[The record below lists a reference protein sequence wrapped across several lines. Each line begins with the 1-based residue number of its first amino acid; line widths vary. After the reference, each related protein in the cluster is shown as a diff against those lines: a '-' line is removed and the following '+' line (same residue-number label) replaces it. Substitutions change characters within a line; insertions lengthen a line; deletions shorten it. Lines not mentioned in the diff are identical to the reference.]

1 MADETTMRGHTDD
14 HHETSV
20 DDGETL
26 AAGNNTTT
34 RLTDDHHEIS
44 VDDDETLAA
53 GNNTTTRL
61 TGRKVS
67 WSKLRRVDSLRLE
80 AGRVSFAPS
89 HHRASSRDNWQR
101 TLHLAFQC
109 IGVIFGDIGTS
120 PLYVYSSTF
129 TKIDNINDI
138 LGVLSLVIYTIILVP
153 LLKYVCIILW
163 ANDNG
168 DGGTFAL
175 YSLMC
180 RHTKVSL
187 RPNEEPEDRE
197 LSNYRLETPSNQLR
211 RAQKIKQKLESSMVA
226 KTVLFIITILAT
238 SMVIGDG
245 VLTPCVSVLSAVSGV
260 KSLGEGAVM
269 WISIAILV
277 LLFSVQQFGTDKVGY
292 AFAPALCLW
301 FSFIT
306 GIGLYNLFKH
316 DITVLR
322 AFNPKYIV
330 DYFRRNGKDGW
341 VSLGGI
347 VLCITGTEAMFADL
361 GHFNVRAVQISF
373 SGVVLPAVLT
383 AYCGQAAYLTKYPD
397 HVANT
402 FYDSIPDP
410 LYWPMFAIAVV
421 AAIIASQALISGAFA
436 IISQSLSLGC
446 FPRVKVIHTSSK
458 YEGQVYIPEV
468 NWILMTLCVVV
479 TYSFKTTT
487 QINNAYGIA
496 VMNVM
501 MITTCMV
508 SLIMLVIWKTNIWLV
523 ALFFGAFITIEGIY
537 VSAVLY
543 KFTQGG
549 YLPLLFA
556 LVLMLIML
564 VWHYVYKERYLFE
577 RNKVS
582 SEYVT
587 DLAQNP
593 DVKRVPGI
601 MLLYS
606 ELVEGIPLIFPHY
619 VSNVRSLHSVVV
631 LVSIKYLPVSKL
643 VPEERFLFRQVGP
656 REYRIFRCVVRYG
669 YNDKIGEP
677 TEFEGQL
684 VDHLMDFIRQEHF
697 ITGSPLEQPLPHR
710 ELTLSTEQVDE
721 SLQNTSARLSS
732 ASIHT
737 VSSTRTHEA
746 VTGWE
751 EDAQFVQRAKEQGG
765 VFYLLG
771 EATVRAKHD
780 SCFFKKVVVN
790 YVYSFL
796 RKNFRQEENVFAVP
810 QDRHLRVG
818 MTYEI

>member
-1 MADETTMRGHTDD
+1 MADETTIHGHTDD

-34 RLTDDHHEIS
+34 RLAD
-44 VDDDETLAA
+44 
-53 GNNTTTRL
+53 
-61 TGRKVS
+61 RKVS
-67 WSKLRRVDSLRLE
+67 WSKLRRVDSLSLE

-89 HHRASSRDNWQR
+89 HHHASSRDNWQR

-120 PLYVYSSTF
+120 PLYVYASTF
-129 TKIDNINDI
+129 TKINNKNDI

-180 RHTKVSL
+180 RHMSVSL
-187 RPNEEPEDRE
+187 RPNQEPEDIE
-197 LSNYRLETPSNQLR
+197 LSNNRLETPSNELK
-211 RAQKIKQKLESSMVA
+211 RAQKIKEKLESSMLI
-226 KTVLFIITILAT
+226 KTVLFLVTMLAT

-260 KSLGEGAVM
+260 KSLGEDAVM

-277 LLFSVQQFGTDKVGY
+277 LLFNVQRFGTDKVGY
-292 AFAPALCLW
+292 VFAPALCLW
-301 FSFIT
+301 FSFIC
-306 GIGLYNLFKH
+306 GIGLYNLCRY
-316 DITVLR
+316 DITVLH
-322 AFNPKYIV
+322 AFNPMYIV
-330 DYFRRNGKDGW
+330 DFFRRNGKEGW
-341 VSLGGI
+341 ASLGGI

-373 SGVVLPAVLT
+373 SGVVLPAVLI

-397 HVANT
+397 HVGNI

-410 LYWPMFAIAVV
+410 LYWPMFAIAVM

-436 IISQSLSLGC
+436 IIRQSLSLGC

-468 NWILMTLCVVV
+468 NWILMILCITV

-496 VMNVM
+496 VVSVM
-501 MITTCMV
+501 LITTCMV
-508 SLIMLVIWKTNIWLV
+508 SLIMLVIWKTQIWLV
-523 ALFFGAFITIEGIY
+523 ALFFVAFISIEGIY
-537 VSAVLY
+537 LSAVLY

-556 LVLMLIML
+556 LVLMMVMV
-564 VWHYVYKERYLFE
+564 VWHYVHKERYSFE
-577 RNKVS
+577 LNKVS
-582 SEYVT
+582 SEYVR
-587 DLAQNP
+587 DLAKNP
-593 DVKRVPGI
+593 EVKTVPGI

-656 REYRIFRCVVRYG
+656 REYRMFRCVVRYG
-669 YNDKIGEP
+669 YNDKIEEP
-677 TEFEGQL
+677 MEFEGQL
-684 VDHLMDFIRQEHF
+684 VDHLMEFIRQEHF
-697 ITGSPLEQPLPHR
+697 IAGSPLALENIHEQPLPA
-710 ELTLSTEQVDE
+710 EQVDE
-721 SLQNTSARLSS
+721 SLENVSARLSS
-732 ASIHT
+732 AEIQT
-737 VSSTRTHEA
+737 VPSTRTNEA
-746 VTGWE
+746 VAGWA
-751 EDAQFVQRAKEQGG
+751 EDVQFVQHAKEQGG

-771 EATVRAKHD
+771 EATVQAKHD
-780 SCFFKKVVVN
+780 SCFFKKLAVN

-796 RKNFRQEENVFAVP
+796 HKNFRQEENAFAVP
-810 QDRHLRVG
+810 QNQHLKVG
-818 MTYEI
+818 MVYEI